1 VLARVS
7 FSGGRADG
15 DRRCVVTA
23 GAQGPAGR
31 VVGQDGAVG
40 AQLVDQRGRAG
51 GAGQLSGSAARPA
64 GFAGITGEQDGDSGQ
79 VREDLVL
86 ADIAVLR
93 PAGIR
98 AGGAGVAVA
107 APVGGLAVR
116 PA

>member
-1 VLARVS
+1 M
-7 FSGGRADG
+7 
-15 DRRCVVTA
+15 TA
-23 GAQGPAGR
+23 GAQGPAIR

-40 AQLVDQRGRAG
+40 AQPVDQRGRTG

-64 GFAGITGEQDGDSGQ
+64 GFPGITCEQDGDSGQ

-86 ADIAVLR
+86 ADISVLR
-93 PAGIR
+93 PVRIR

-107 APVGGLAVR
+107 APVGGLPVR